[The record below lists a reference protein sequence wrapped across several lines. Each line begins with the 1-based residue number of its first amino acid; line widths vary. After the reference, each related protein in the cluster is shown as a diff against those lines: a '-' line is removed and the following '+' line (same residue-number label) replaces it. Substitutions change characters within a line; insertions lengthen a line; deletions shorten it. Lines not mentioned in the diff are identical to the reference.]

1 MATIKNMY
9 FIKSVSM
16 YLTYVTYLVFQLILQ
31 GSDIEE
37 VGTIE
42 YIRHVSGLSLAVNNR
57 AVKTSSLNKIQWSLS
72 PQTEFI
78 LEGWWRRGL
87 LKILRFPG

>member
-16 YLTYVTYLVFQLILQ
+16 YLTYVTCLVFQLILQ

-37 VGTIE
+37 VGTIG
-42 YIRHVSGLSLAVNNR
+42 YISHVSGLSLAVNNR
-57 AVKTSSLNKIQWSLS
+57 AVKTSSLNKTQWNLS
-72 PQTEFI
+72 PQT
-78 LEGWWRRGL
+78 
-87 LKILRFPG
+87 